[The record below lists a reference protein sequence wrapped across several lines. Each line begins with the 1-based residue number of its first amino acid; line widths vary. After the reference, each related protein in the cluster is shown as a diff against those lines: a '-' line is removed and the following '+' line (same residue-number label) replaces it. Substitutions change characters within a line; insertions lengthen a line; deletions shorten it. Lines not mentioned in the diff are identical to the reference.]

1 MDLAPILIDNTDNNY
16 RATMIQEHQR
26 RTVAMQQKFN
36 VLQQEFQN
44 NPQNPIFF
52 RDDYRNPLAPAWNA
66 PIPYDPTLQ
75 STMDYY
81 NNVFIKPNHRGQFP
95 MGNHM
100 LSLIFL
106 ANSDLTEQQRERL
119 TSHLAYRNILMRKYN
134 LDIIF
139 EGFKTLF
146 TSTKTG
152 ISDPLVRHGGL
163 QCCHGRHRSFYF
175 FEAGYWDDEEGYWAV
190 DEENDDEEGFLDI
203 NNTSIRIQTTGNR
216 QM

>member
-1 MDLAPILIDNTDNNY
+1 MDLAPILIDNTDMNY

-26 RTVAMQQKFN
+26 RTIAMQQEFN
-36 VLQQEFQN
+36 TLQQEFQN
-44 NPQNPIFF
+44 NPQNPIFY
-52 RDDYRNPLAPAWNA
+52 RDDFGVPQAPLWNA
-66 PIPYDPTLQ
+66 PIPFDPTLQ

-106 ANSDLTEQQRERL
+106 AHSDLTEQQRERL
-119 TSHLAYRNILMRKYN
+119 TSHLAYRNILMRNYN

-163 QCCHGRHRSFYF
+163 QHRHGRHRSYL
-175 FEAGYWDDEEGYWAV
+175 FEAGY
-190 DEENDDEEGFLDI
+190 
-203 NNTSIRIQTTGNR
+203 
-216 QM
+216 

>member
-1 MDLAPILIDNTDNNY
+1 
-16 RATMIQEHQR
+16 
-26 RTVAMQQKFN
+26 
-36 VLQQEFQN
+36 
-44 NPQNPIFF
+44 
-52 RDDYRNPLAPAWNA
+52 
-66 PIPYDPTLQ
+66 
-75 STMDYY
+75 
-81 NNVFIKPNHRGQFP
+81 

-106 ANSDLTEQQRERL
+106 ANLDLSEQQRKRL

-163 QCCHGRHRSFYF
+163 QRRHGRHRSFYL
-175 FEAGYWDDEEGYWAV
+175 FEPGYWEEEEGYWAV

-203 NNTSIRIQTTGNR
+203 NNNVFWTFNQDSDDWEQANVVGHSRTKAGKGKGKGKR
-216 QM
+216 RYKKKFRGKFKPFRRSGRAHFAE